1 MAIKV
6 TLDGA
11 GTGSNLLGVPD
22 ATVKEQLYQG
32 TLTFSGNYATGGDA
46 LSFANLNGLLSQ
58 TAPLHVEVY
67 EEPTIAQTATNYRF
81 IFAKGATIAAGLL
94 QIFVGTTGVQFAAGA
109 YGATF
114 ATTTVKF
121 RAWFPLGQ

>member
-67 EEPTIAQTATNYRF
+67 EEPTTAQTATNYRF

-94 QIFVGTTGVQFAAGA
+94 QVFVNTGAQFSAGA
-109 YGATF
+109 YGTTF